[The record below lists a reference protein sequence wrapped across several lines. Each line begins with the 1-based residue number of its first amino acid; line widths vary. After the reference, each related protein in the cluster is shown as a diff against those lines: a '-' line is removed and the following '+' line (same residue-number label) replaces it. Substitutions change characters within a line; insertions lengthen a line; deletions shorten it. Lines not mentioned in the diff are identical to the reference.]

1 MSNLRIAVIGAG
13 LMGADHVIRIE
24 NRIVGA
30 EVSAIVEPDENRAK
44 AALETAPNATWY
56 ANIEDAISAKAMD
69 AVLIATPGQFHE
81 PVLLPALAASLPI
94 LCEKPLTADAES
106 SLRVVEAEVAGGKQ
120 LIQIGFMR
128 RFDSD
133 YQKLRRLVASGT
145 KGELLG
151 LHCAHRNPSV
161 PETYH
166 NDMLIFD
173 SVIHEIDV
181 VRYLT
186 DSPIS
191 SIQVRH
197 MKRNKN
203 NHEGL
208 VEPILVL
215 LQTENEVLATVEMNV
230 SVQFGY
236 QVKTEAVFQQGI
248 AEIGRTGG
256 LTGWFDGRIE
266 VEEHVTFKTRFAD
279 AYDAQ
284 IQRWVNATKLGKI
297 DGPSAWDGYLAS
309 AAVSAGLKALSSG
322 QIEHV
327 DYAQKPAFYNQ
338 A

>member
-56 ANIEDAISAKAMD
+56 ANIDDAIAANAMD

-106 SLRVVEAEVAGGKQ
+106 SLRMVEAEVAGGKQ
-120 LIQIGFMR
+120 LIQVGFMR
-128 RFDSD
+128 RFDAE
-133 YQKLRRLVASGT
+133 YQKLRELVASGS
-145 KGELLG
+145 KGDLLG
-151 LHCAHRNPSV
+151 LHCAHRNPAV

-186 DSPIS
+186 DSPIT
-191 SIQVRH
+191 SIQVRN

-203 NHEGL
+203 NHDGL

-215 LQTENEVLATVEMNV
+215 LQTESEVLATVEMNV

-266 VEEHVTFKTRFAD
+266 VEEHVTFKTRFAA
-279 AYDAQ
+279 AYDTQ
-284 IQRWVNATKLGKI
+284 IQRWVNATKIGKI

-309 AAVSAGLKALSSG
+309 AAVSAGLKALASG

>member
-44 AALETAPNATWY
+44 AALETAPNATWF

-120 LIQIGFMR
+120 LIQVGFMR
-128 RFDSD
+128 RFDAE
-133 YQKLRRLVASGT
+133 YQKLRELVASGS

-173 SVIHEIDV
+173 SVIHEIDI

-191 SIQVRH
+191 SIQVRQ

-203 NHEGL
+203 NHDGL

-266 VEEHVTFKTRFAD
+266 VEEHVSFKTRFAA

-322 QIEHV
+322 NIEQV